1 MLNSDRD
8 EERDEAEMRLLDD
21 KGFFM
26 PTIKGEESFRS
37 VCFVVSDISRLFIRV
52 CMIKV
57 SMKVTSH

>member
-26 PTIKGEESFRS
+26 STIKGEESLLS
-37 VCFVVSDISRLFIRV
+37 VCLVVSDISRWFIENYE
-52 CMIKV
+52 
-57 SMKVTSH
+57 SH